1 MKEKEKA
8 KDETKEKVRE
18 EKKARGTEPAADKA
32 KEQEQEQELEAK
44 GGMGLLTKILLVA
57 GILALQIT
65 AAYFVMHFLFFRGAT
80 TEKKP
85 EVAESQIEEMG
96 PMVQLE
102 EIVVNPA
109 GSMGRRF
116 LVVKVA
122 LELSK
127 AEIQPEVTRQMPVI
141 NDGMIKVL
149 SSKTIEYLSNIADRD
164 SLREELRLVVNDCLR
179 GGTGVNKVFFTG
191 FVLQ

>member
-18 EKKARGTEPAADKA
+18 EKKTRGAEPAADKA
-32 KEQEQEQELEAK
+32 KEQEQELETK
-44 GGMGLLTKILLVA
+44 GGMGLLTKILLVV
-57 GILALQIT
+57 GMLALQIT
-65 AAYFVMHFLFFRGAT
+65 AAYFVMHFLFFRGPTA
-80 TEKKP
+80 EKKP
-85 EVAESQIEEMG
+85 EVVESGVEEVG

-109 GSMGRRF
+109 GSMGRRY

-127 AEIQPEVTRQMPVI
+127 AEIQPEITRQMPVI
-141 NDGMIKVL
+141 NDGLIKVL
-149 SSKTIEYLSNIADRD
+149 SSKTVEYLSNVADRD
-164 SLREELRLVVNDCLR
+164 SLREELRLAVNDCLR
-179 GGTGVNKVFFTG
+179 SSTGVNKVFFTG